1 MEVDPQ
7 PLNTKRRREDDL
19 QSFALTD
26 VCYVRLSRAKLG
38 R

>member
-1 MEVDPQ
+1 MEVDAQ
-7 PLNTKRRREDDL
+7 PLNTKPRREDDL

-26 VCYVRLSRAKLG
+26 VCYVRLSAAKLG